1 MNDGPKILFIV
12 EGASLEPEIIER
24 MISVYEVNGEITSV
38 CTNIHALYQILKKD
52 DGFSDIISVLK
63 ELFIAEIKSLESG
76 VLKKGQRKQ
85 LNRVKADLEKL
96 NGKFAYRY
104 LVFDSELHHGENG
117 VSLPREKQIEKN
129 CNKLK
134 NMLEFFNNES
144 DQGKLYVNYPM
155 MESYRDCDA
164 FFDEGY
170 QDRMVALDVLFDGKY
185 KEQVGKR
192 KLSKVHTD
200 KIDKEDFDQLIRMN
214 VFKLNRISTENW
226 MQMDYDD
233 FLVYSEQQ
241 SILRAEQ
248 NFMAKENAI
257 AVLNTLLFFTLDY
270 YGRSFYNTMM
280 KCG

>member
-1 MNDGPKILFIV
+1 MNDGPNILFIV
-12 EGASLEPEIIER
+12 EGEKLEPEIVER
-24 MISVYEVNGEITSV
+24 MISVYKVNCEITSV

-63 ELFIAEIKSLESG
+63 ELFIAEIKKLESDG
-76 VLKKGQRKQ
+76 PKKGQQKQ

-104 LVFDSELHHGENG
+104 LVFDSELQHGEGG
-117 VSLPREKQIEKN
+117 VSLPREEQIEKN
-129 CNKLK
+129 CNELK
-134 NMLEFFNNES
+134 NMLAFFNNES

-164 FFDEGY
+164 FFDEEY
-170 QDRMVALDVLFDGKY
+170 KDRMVALDVLFAGKY

-192 KLSKVHTD
+192 KLSNIRATRICKN
-200 KIDKEDFDQLIRMN
+200 DFDQLIRMN

-270 YGRSFYNTMM
+270 YGRNFYTTMM

>member
-1 MNDGPKILFIV
+1 M
-12 EGASLEPEIIER
+12 
-24 MISVYEVNGEITSV
+24 
-38 CTNIHALYQILKKD
+38 
-52 DGFSDIISVLK
+52 
-63 ELFIAEIKSLESG
+63 
-76 VLKKGQRKQ
+76 
-85 LNRVKADLEKL
+85 EKL

-104 LVFDSELHHGENG
+104 LVFDSELQHGEGG

-170 QDRMVALDVLFDGKY
+170 KDRTVALDLLSKY

-200 KIDKEDFDQLIRMN
+200 KIDKEDIFIVMLLGERNIEKR
-214 VFKLNRISTENW
+214 R
-226 MQMDYDD
+226 
-233 FLVYSEQQ
+233 SEIERDH
-241 SILRAEQ
+241 SSASVERD
-248 NFMAKENAI
+248 
-257 AVLNTLLFFTLDY
+257 T
-270 YGRSFYNTMM
+270 S
-280 KCG
+280 

>member
-1 MNDGPKILFIV
+1 MNDGPNILFIV
-12 EGASLEPEIIER
+12 EGAKLEPKIVER
-24 MISVYEVNGEITSV
+24 MISVYKVNCEITSV

-63 ELFIAEIKSLESG
+63 ELFIAEIKKLESDG
-76 VLKKGQRKQ
+76 PKKDQRKQ

-104 LVFDSELHHGENG
+104 LVFDSELQHGEGG
-117 VSLPREKQIEKN
+117 VSLPREKQIEIN

-170 QDRMVALDVLFDGKY
+170 KDRTVALDLLSKY

-226 MQMDYDD
+226 MPMSYDD
-233 FLVYSEQQ
+233 FLLYSEQQ
-241 SILRAEQ
+241 SILSAEQ
-248 NFMAKENAI
+248 NFMAKEKAI

-270 YGRSFYNTMM
+270 YGRNFYTTMM